1 MGAHVFMKFFNFYTG
16 SLYKKRRLPM
26 RVHDRYAG
34 NVFINNLRQNSGQ
47 KQSFEWIEENLARKE
62 EQN

>member
-1 MGAHVFMKFFNFYTG
+1 
-16 SLYKKRRLPM
+16 M

-34 NVFINNLRQNSGQ
+34 NVFIKNLRQNSGQ
-47 KQSFEWIEENLARKE
+47 KQSFEWIEEKLARKE